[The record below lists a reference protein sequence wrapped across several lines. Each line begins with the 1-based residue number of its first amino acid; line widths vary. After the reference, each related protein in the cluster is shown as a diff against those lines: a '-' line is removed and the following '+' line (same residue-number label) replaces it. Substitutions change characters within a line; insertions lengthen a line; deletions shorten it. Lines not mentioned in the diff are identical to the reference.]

1 MGRCENKTRPQ
12 DLQSHQE
19 WSGSP
24 EERTTDNSQEKSTDG
39 RLGEVLLKELSKF
52 WEEVKNLMC
61 RCGCQEE
68 SHGGHHRGYGFPL
81 MSIEEEVKG
90 LEEAKETLEERL
102 ANVNKRLEVLKR

>member
-1 MGRCENKTRPQ
+1 MGRSENKAGPQ
-12 DLQSHQE
+12 DLQSNQE
-19 WSGSP
+19 RSRSP
-24 EERTTDNSQEKSTDG
+24 EERTADNNEEKGADG
-39 RLGEVLLKELSKF
+39 RLGEVLLKELPKF

-90 LEEAKETLEERL
+90 LEEAKETLEQRL
-102 ANVNKRLEVLKR
+102 ANVNTRLEVLKR